1 VHLGYLRRV
10 DGAGSTL
17 QKVMPLEKTLQILQE
32 EATRSKLNAD
42 VVELFVHRRLYDDQ
56 RKADEKYDDKD
67 ED

>member
-1 VHLGYLRRV
+1 
-10 DGAGSTL
+10 
-17 QKVMPLEKTLQILQE
+17 MPLEKTLQILQE